1 MRDFSVNE
9 EREMKINFP
18 VILDGATGSEL
29 MKRGLPSGVCQ
40 EKWITENP
48 TAITELQREYE
59 AAGSGIVYAPT
70 FGAIAHK
77 LSHYGLEAEEEELNR
92 ALVDISKT
100 SVSDNV
106 LVAADLAASGLF
118 LAPYG
123 DETMESL
130 VDKYS
135 GELRGQGEAD
145 IVVSETNM
153 TVSDARAAVIA
164 AKRMYDKPIFVTFT
178 VDENG
183 RTMTGADAAAA
194 LVIFRALGVAAFG
207 FNCGAGPAEML
218 KNIEALKDVRGSLP
232 LIAKP
237 NAGLP
242 VMVDGKETYEMSPE
256 DLASYAEKLA
266 RAGVRAFGGC
276 CGTTPSH
283 IKALAEAVSQLSFD
297 YETPTCEEMLA
308 TERVTLPVS
317 EVILSDEIECSEFLL
332 DDLMDCEQV
341 CPLVRISR
349 DADIACFEE
358 NQHAAALPVC
368 IVCDDSELL
377 SRALMSYNGRA
388 GVKSTAPDAKE
399 IADFYGAYILD

>member
-1 MRDFSVNE
+1 MRKE
-9 EREMKINFP
+9 EMKIKFP

-48 TAITELQREYE
+48 TAITALQREYE
-59 AAGSGIVYAPT
+59 AAGSEIVYAPT

-77 LSHYGLEAEEEELNR
+77 LAHHGLEAEEEALSR
-92 ALVDISKT
+92 ALVDISKSAVKDT
-100 SVSDNV
+100 T

-118 LAPYG
+118 IAPYG

-130 VDKYS
+130 IEKYS
-135 GELRGQGEAD
+135 SALRGQSEAD
-145 IVVSETNM
+145 LVVSETNM
-153 TVSDARAAVIA
+153 TISDARAAVIA

-183 RTMTGADAAAA
+183 RTMTGATAEAA
-194 LVIFRALGVAAFG
+194 LVIFRAMGVSAFG

-218 KNIEALKDVRGSLP
+218 KNVEALECVRGSLP

-242 VMVDGKETYEMSPE
+242 IMVDGKETYEMSPE

-266 RAGVRAFGGC
+266 KAGVRAFGGC

-283 IKALAEAVSQLSFD
+283 IKALSAVVSALPFD
-297 YETPTCEEMLA
+297 YENPTCEEMLA

-317 EVILSDEIECSEFLL
+317 EVTLSKEIVCSEFLM
-332 DDLMDCEQV
+332 DDLMDCYDT
-341 CPLVRISR
+341 CPLVRISK
-349 DADIACFEE
+349 AEDIQILEE

-368 IVCDDSELL
+368 IACDEAALL
-377 SRALMSYNGRA
+377 ERALVSYNGRA
-388 GVKSTAPDAKE
+388 GVKSTSPDAKK

>member
-1 MRDFSVNE
+1 
-9 EREMKINFP
+9 MKINFP

-48 TAITELQREYE
+48 EAATELQREYE
-59 AAGSGIVYAPT
+59 ASGSEIVYAPT

-77 LSHYGLEAEEEELNR
+77 LSHHGLEAEEESLSR
-92 ALVDISKT
+92 TLVDISKAAVKDT
-100 SVSDNV
+100 T

-130 VDKYS
+130 IEKYS
-135 GELRGQGEAD
+135 GALRGQGAAD
-145 IVVSETNM
+145 LVVSETNM
-153 TVSDARAAVIA
+153 AVSDARAAVIA
-164 AKRMYDKPIFVTFT
+164 AKRMYGDKPIFVTFT

-183 RTMTGADAAAA
+183 RTMTGATAEAA
-194 LVIFRALGVAAFG
+194 LVIFRALGVSAFG
-207 FNCGAGPAEML
+207 FNCGAGPKEML
-218 KNIEALKDVRGSLP
+218 KNIEALENVRGNLP

-256 DLASYAEKLA
+256 ELASYAERFA
-266 RAGVRAFGGC
+266 AAGVRAFGGC

-283 IKALAEAVSQLSFD
+283 IKALSEAVSKISFD
-297 YETPTCEEMLA
+297 CENPTCEEMLA

-317 EVILSDEIECSEFLL
+317 EVTLSDEIACSEFLM
-332 DDLMDCEQV
+332 DDLMDCFDV
-341 CPLVRISR
+341 CPLVRISK
-349 DADIACFEE
+349 DEDIQILEE
-358 NQHAAALPVC
+358 NQHAATLPVC
-368 IVCDDSELL
+368 IACDDGELL
-377 SRALMSYNGRA
+377 ARALVSYNGRA
-388 GVKSTAPDAKE
+388 GVKSTSPDAKK
-399 IADFYGAYILD
+399 ITCFYGAYILD

>member
-1 MRDFSVNE
+1 
-9 EREMKINFP
+9 MKINFP

-48 TAITELQREYE
+48 SAVTTLQREYE
-59 AAGSGIVYAPT
+59 AAGSKIVYAPT

-77 LSHYGLEAEEEELNR
+77 LSHHGLEAEEEALNR

-100 SVSDNV
+100 AVSEKV

-130 VDKYS
+130 IEKYS
-135 GELRGQGEAD
+135 GELRGQEAAD
-145 IVVSETNM
+145 IIVSETNM

-164 AKRMYDKPIFVTFT
+164 AKRMYNKPIFVTFT

-183 RTMTGADAAAA
+183 RTMTGATAQAA
-194 LVIFRALGVAAFG
+194 LVIFRALGVSAFG

-218 KNIEALKDVRGSLP
+218 KNIEALESVRGDLP

-266 RAGVRAFGGC
+266 KAGVRAFGGC
-276 CGTTPSH
+276 CGTTPEH
-283 IKALAEAVSQLSFD
+283 IKELSKAVSKLSFD
-297 YETPTCEEMLA
+297 YKNPSCEEMLA

-317 EVILSDEIECSEFLL
+317 EVTLSEEIECSEFLL
-332 DDLMDCEQV
+332 DDLMDCAQV
-341 CPLVRISR
+341 CPLVRISS

-358 NQHAAALPVC
+358 NQHAAVNPVC
-368 IVCDDSELL
+368 IACDDGDLL
-377 SRALMSYNGRA
+377 ARALVSYNGRA

-399 IADFYGAYILD
+399 IADFHGAYILD